1 MTDTKDFTGARGQ
14 TTEQAGPSSITGANP
29 DDTPVLRAVDVHKSF
44 GKLHVL
50 KGVSVAV
57 SRGEVVAVIGPSGS
71 GKSTLLRCFNALEVV
86 TAGSVEVLGDLLR
99 TKPRQLAAQRAK
111 MGMVFQRFHLFPHL
125 TALGNIIE
133 APIRVKGRARRDAE
147 REAYELLDKVGL
159 SDKAHAYPAQLS
171 GGQQQRVAIA
181 RALAMKPE
189 VLLLDEPTSALDPEL
204 VGEVLQV
211 IQKLAQEGMTMVL
224 VTHEMAFARKMADR
238 VIFMADGAI
247 VEEGPPEVIF
257 TEAQSPHTRRFLQQV
272 RREE

>member
-14 TTEQAGPSSITGANP
+14 TTEQAGPSSITGTNP
-29 DDTPVLRAVDVHKSF
+29 GDKPVLRAVDVHKSF

-57 SRGEVVAVIGPSGS
+57 QRGEVVAVIGPSGS

-159 SDKAHAYPAQLS
+159 SDKANAYPAQLS

-272 RREE
+272 RRED